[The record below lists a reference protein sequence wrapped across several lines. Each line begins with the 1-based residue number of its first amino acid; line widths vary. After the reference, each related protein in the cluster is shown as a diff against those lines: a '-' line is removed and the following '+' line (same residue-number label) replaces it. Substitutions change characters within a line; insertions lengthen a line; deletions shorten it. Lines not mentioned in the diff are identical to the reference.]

1 MMTSA
6 ALGRLLALPERHP
19 AVQINVRTDD
29 RGGYVMETLSLRIR
43 GETVRG
49 LLTRPAR
56 SPVPLPAVLYCHAHG
71 ARYEIGAAELVDGR
85 PSLISPYGPALA
97 EAGLACLSIDM
108 PTFGERIEPGE
119 SALSKALLWRG
130 ETLMGK
136 MLGDLLATF
145 DYLAARDDV
154 DADRIAA
161 FGLSMGA
168 THAFFLGALEP
179 RLNRIAHL
187 CCYADWAAL
196 VETGAH
202 DLHGHYMTVPGLLAA
217 TSVGEIAGMA
227 APMPQLIC
235 VGEQDPL
242 TPPPAVARA
251 FAETEAAYRAM
262 GAYKAL
268 ILVSEPQTGHVE
280 TPGMRRAVLDFLGG
294 MRH

>member
-1 MMTSA
+1 MH
-6 ALGRLLALPERHP
+6 GREEVGH
-19 AVQINVRTDD
+19 D
-29 RGGYVMETLSLRIR
+29 
-43 GETVRG
+43 G
-49 LLTRPAR
+49 LQD
-56 SPVPLPAVLYCHAHG
+56 Y
-71 ARYEIGAAELVDGR
+71 
-85 PSLISPYGPALA
+85 
-97 EAGLACLSIDM
+97 
-108 PTFGERIEPGE
+108 F
-119 SALSKALLWRG
+119 
-130 ETLMGK
+130 
-136 MLGDLLATF
+136 GDLLATF

-235 VGEQDPL
+235 VGEEDPL
-242 TPPPAVARA
+242 TPPSAVARA
-251 FAETEAAYRAM
+251 FAETEAAYRDM